1 MSYNHVILWLPLLL
15 LPLVFPSVRVFS
27 NESVLHIRW
36 PKYWSLSF
44 SISPSNEYSGLIFFR
59 IDWFDLLAVQETL
72 QSLLQHLSSKASI
85 LQHSAF
91 FMVQLSHPYM
101 ITRKTIVLT
110 RWTSVGKVKTKTF
123 YYKKKFVSCMVVMR
137 IPLVLELFLQEKNV
151 ELPIVLE
158 ENETWMKG
166 I

>member
-1 MSYNHVILWLPLLL
+1 
-15 LPLVFPSVRVFS
+15 
-27 NESVLHIRW
+27 
-36 PKYWSLSF
+36 
-44 SISPSNEYSGLIFFR
+44 
-59 IDWFDLLAVQETL
+59 
-72 QSLLQHLSSKASI
+72 
-85 LQHSAF
+85 
-91 FMVQLSHPYM
+91 M